1 MSEPLRQRLK
11 REGIVCVTTNDVHPA
26 PSDIRQLLMVMNE
39 FSDEDPLWVVLDGY
53 HFDAPYHLAVCQA
66 GARLMVIDDM
76 AHLTHYHA
84 DIILNQNISASELT
98 YSANDN
104 ALLLLG
110 LDYVLLHDEFTTSRL
125 GEESEVPS
133 RALRL
138 LVTIGGSDSKDV
150 TGLVLEALLL
160 LNDPDLEV
168 TLITGHT
175 YAYCDTL
182 RKRAAQAPFTVKVIG
197 SVNDMHVHMASADLV
212 VSAAGTTCWEAAY
225 MGKPALLFAW
235 VDNQLNNGHLLHERG
250 VVEYLGWSDDATPS
264 MVMERIGQLVEDQ
277 ATRAGMAKRGR
288 ELIDGLGRDRVL
300 KVMDGFSC

>member
-1 MSEPLRQRLK
+1 MRCLALARGWIARGGQCVFLGQVMSEPLRQRLK

-150 TGLVLEALLL
+150 TGLV
-160 LNDPDLEV
+160 
-168 TLITGHT
+168 
-175 YAYCDTL
+175 
-182 RKRAAQAPFTVKVIG
+182 
-197 SVNDMHVHMASADLV
+197 
-212 VSAAGTTCWEAAY
+212 
-225 MGKPALLFAW
+225 
-235 VDNQLNNGHLLHERG
+235 
-250 VVEYLGWSDDATPS
+250 
-264 MVMERIGQLVEDQ
+264 
-277 ATRAGMAKRGR
+277 
-288 ELIDGLGRDRVL
+288 
-300 KVMDGFSC
+300 